1 MTFLSKELN
10 NYACLVNFRVEL
22 GLFRVNGCFFSQK
35 GGITSILARND
46 KLIKK
51 SKFIVFAAGRDQ
63 NQQQCPNG
71 QHFDATQ
78 NACVN
83 DTPPPE
89 QQQAAA
95 AGAPPP

>member
-1 MTFLSKELN
+1 MTLLSKKLN

-22 GLFRVNGCFFSQK
+22 GLFRVN
-35 GGITSILARND
+35 D

-51 SKFIVFAAGRDQ
+51 TKFIVFAAGGDQ

-71 QHFDATQ
+71 QHFDTTQ

-83 DTPPPE
+83 DTPPPK